1 MTASTHK
8 LLSAALLALVA
19 CAESE
24 ESPRALPEG
33 AAHAPLSVYVVNE
46 PLRSFARRIGAGQV
60 EVSFP
65 VPPGIDPAH
74 WSPGAET
81 LADYQ
86 DAELILL
93 NGAGYASWVARA
105 SLPRAAV
112 VDTSAAARDDLI
124 EIREGVTHQ
133 HGPDGEHRHLGTA
146 FTTWLDPQLATLQA
160 RAVAAAFQAA
170 RPESADAFRANLA
183 SLESELSSLDARLA
197 QATRGLEGAPVL
209 FSHPVYQYFER
220 RYGLNG
226 HSLDWEPDA
235 HPADAAWASLDAVLA
250 RHPAELILWE
260 AEPLDETRRALEER
274 GVRSVVFAPGGGQD
288 PEGEDWFAV
297 MADNAVRLEEA
308 LLAPPGSQR

>member
-1 MTASTHK
+1 M
-8 LLSAALLALVA
+8 LALVG

-24 ESPRALPEG
+24 ESHTALTES
-33 AAHAPLSVYVVNE
+33 AADAPLSVYVVSE
-46 PLRSFARRIGAGQV
+46 PLRSFARRIGAEQV

-65 VPPGIDPAH
+65 APPGVDPAH

-86 DAELILL
+86 RADLILL

-105 SLPRAAV
+105 SLPRAAL

-160 RAVAAAFQAA
+160 QAVAAAFQAA
-170 RPESADAFRANLA
+170 RPESADTFRANLA
-183 SLESELSSLDARLA
+183 SLESELSSLDARLT
-197 QATRGLEGAPVL
+197 QATSRLDGAPVL

-220 RYGLNG
+220 RYGLDG
-226 HSLDWEPDA
+226 RSLDWEPDA
-235 HPADAAWASLDAVLA
+235 HPADAAWAALDALLA
-250 RHPAELILWE
+250 GHPAELILWE

-274 GVRSVVFAPGGGQD
+274 GVRSVVFAPGGGRGAA
-288 PEGEDWFAV
+288 GEDWLAL
-297 MADNAVRLEEA
+297 MAENAARLEKA
-308 LLAPPGSQR
+308 LQAPTRPLP